1 MLSGLVIQ
9 KVEAVLSDGISTAFD
24 AWPAALAPGPP
35 PDPAGPR
42 LVGTQGRVGWH
53 LVWMPR
59 LWTNWLPVSTASSRK
74 KQWPTVLKVTLF
86 STRTLLVPWTVTQR
100 L

>member
-1 MLSGLVIQ
+1 MFL
-9 KVEAVLSDGISTAFD
+9 DF
-24 AWPAALAPGPP
+24 WPAVDWCAIV
-35 PDPAGPR
+35 R
-42 LVGTQGRVGWH
+42 LVGSHGRVGWH

-59 LWTNWLPVSTASSRK
+59 LRTNWLPVSIPSSRK

-86 STRTLLVPWTVTQR
+86 SIRTLLVPWIVTQR

>member
-9 KVEAVLSDGISTAFD
+9 KVEAVLSDGIRMFGD
-24 AWPAALAPGPP
+24 FCPAAPRPAVAS
-35 PDPAGPR
+35 PAGPR
-42 LVGTQGRVGWH
+42 FVGSHGRVGWH

-59 LWTNWLPVSTASSRK
+59 LWTNWLPVSTPSSRK
-74 KQWPTVLKVTLF
+74 KQWPTVLNVTLF
-86 STRTLLVPWTVTQR
+86 STRTLLVPCTVTQR